1 MKKCSL
7 LLRSVSTKVVLVMI
21 LLVLPLNVIA
31 IVQNNKAIG
40 IVVEQGRAAAQNLI
54 DVQLKDLEKRMEN
67 HQFLLS
73 YLLTKDGDCIRM
85 RSQPSD
91 DYLYD
96 SAKYRLYGTMSNLAN
111 MISGGEGYYFYMK
124 EKKDMLAY
132 HNPMAAGHPA
142 SEIADFIEEHCE
154 DPEYRGWHII
164 NFSSGSY
171 YVLILDL
178 NEISYGGWISLDP
191 ITESMESALGYDEYE
206 VCFSDTRQSRGK
218 DWVCADSCSKDL
230 WLTVCLNRQE
240 LIGKMSDYQKASRYL
255 SFLYL
260 LLIPV
265 LYFALYKLLIQP
277 LRRLGRAHAQIQNG
291 NRFYRLTQNGGS
303 VEFNETYASF
313 NQRCDVLDALRVE
326 SYEKEIEIQKMELK
340 NLQLQIRPHFLQ
352 NTFNLIFTL
361 TQKGAGSEIGDIVLY
376 LSEYF
381 RHIFRSEKELE
392 IFSKEQKL
400 IEGYIRVASIRYD
413 GMISAEYSYDPEIS
427 YVRVP
432 PLLVHN
438 FIENSVKY
446 GVKPDQV
453 LHISVEGYY
462 EEGAVTFIISDDGNG
477 MAEDV
482 LKRSQSIAA
491 GEYICED
498 DYSHVGLQNSIKR
511 LKYFYGASAS
521 IQIDSAK
528 GEGTCIAVSFPYD
541 LEVDDEPA
549 DGK

>member
-1 MKKCSL
+1 M
-7 LLRSVSTKVVLVMI
+7 
-21 LLVLPLNVIA
+21 
-31 IVQNNKAIG
+31 
-40 IVVEQGRAAAQNLI
+40 
-54 DVQLKDLEKRMEN
+54 
-67 HQFLLS
+67 
-73 YLLTKDGDCIRM
+73 
-85 RSQPSD
+85 
-91 DYLYD
+91 
-96 SAKYRLYGTMSNLAN
+96 
-111 MISGGEGYYFYMK
+111 
-124 EKKDMLAY
+124 
-132 HNPMAAGHPA
+132 
-142 SEIADFIEEHCE
+142 
-154 DPEYRGWHII
+154 
-164 NFSSGSY
+164 
-171 YVLILDL
+171 
-178 NEISYGGWISLDP
+178 
-191 ITESMESALGYDEYE
+191 
-206 VCFSDTRQSRGK
+206 
-218 DWVCADSCSKDL
+218 
-230 WLTVCLNRQE
+230 
-240 LIGKMSDYQKASRYL
+240 
-255 SFLYL
+255 
-260 LLIPV
+260 
-265 LYFALYKLLIQP
+265 
-277 LRRLGRAHAQIQNG
+277 
-291 NRFYRLTQNGGS
+291 
-303 VEFNETYASF
+303 
-313 NQRCDVLDALRVE
+313 
-326 SYEKEIEIQKMELK
+326 
-340 NLQLQIRPHFLQ
+340 
-352 NTFNLIFTL
+352 
-361 TQKGAGSEIGDIVLY
+361 LY